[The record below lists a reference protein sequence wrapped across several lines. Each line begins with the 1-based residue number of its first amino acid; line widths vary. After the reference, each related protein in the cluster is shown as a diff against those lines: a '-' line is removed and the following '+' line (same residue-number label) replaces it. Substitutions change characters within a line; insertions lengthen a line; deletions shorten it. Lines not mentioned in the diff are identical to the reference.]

1 MSEKT
6 PDVKE
11 PLATFGQ
18 RAKAGLLP
26 DFLAPFLLLISGGIL
41 LGLASDAFMIVGG
54 VVCQLC
60 ALLTFIATFIFLP
73 YKRRGQ
79 SNGKMRQQIT
89 VKKIVDKEKW
99 TLRELGEGDI
109 GMIIGRAIVNWI
121 EVFFIIPT
129 LLSFLMISSSNNNQ
143 TLTDRLFGTVVVQI
157 DPEEYAIKKDGEE
170 EVVKDDNI
178 CDACGE
184 PIKKNAKFCA
194 GCGAEKTVSKKT
206 TTTKKTTTKTTRVEV
221 GETNNLAMISKF
233 VLIGGSILPILYM
246 LLRFIQSVLVTVNT
260 SINVFGGTW
269 FYLGIVM
276 GWFLRIISALSY
288 ICFFLIIGAL
298 ILLALQYTEEERK
311 NLFISAGLF
320 GGFTIFWIIANETR
334 WSRNFLLMIF
344 DIVVYREIPVSLGF
358 GIFMVLAWTSLIL
371 SLVFLNKYIK
381 VINKEHEQNIPPFKT
396 HITLTVFVSL
406 FFVTLIIGIAAN
418 PSMAFGATIYYM
430 YKMWGWCYTFTMLA
444 IFAGFIFKA
453 LKLDIKKI
461 PAKS

>member
-26 DFLAPFLLLISGGIL
+26 DFLVPILLMISGGIL
-41 LGLASDAFMIVGG
+41 IGIASDAFTIVGG
-54 VVCQLC
+54 VVCQL
-60 ALLTFIATFIFLP
+60 AAVISFIATFIFLP

-79 SNGKMRQQIT
+79 SNGKMRQHIT

-121 EVFFIIPT
+121 EVLFIIPT
-129 LLSFLMISSSNNNQ
+129 LLSFLMVSSSNNNQ

-206 TTTKKTTTKTTRVEV
+206 TTTKKTTTKTTRVE
-221 GETNNLAMISKF
+221 GENNTLAMISKF
-233 VLIGGSILPILYM
+233 VFIGGFIFPILY
-246 LLRFIQSVLVTVNT
+246 LFLQFIASVLETVWF
-260 SINVFGGTW
+260 SIIAWGGIWLPNLQPFYKALNAFG
-269 FYLGIVM
+269 
-276 GWFLRIISALSY
+276 IISY
-288 ICFFLIIGAL
+288 ICFFIVTGAI
-298 ILLALQYTEEERK
+298 ILLALQYSEKTQT
-311 NLFISAGLF
+311 NLFVSGGTF
-320 GGFTIFWIIANETR
+320 GAFTIFWIVANEA
-334 WSRNFLLMIF
+334 NFGYRLFAFFGLGSVGISVGRVIF
-344 DIVVYREIPVSLGF
+344 WILAVSAFIVS
-358 GIFMVLAWTSLIL
+358 IFFFNNYLKQA
-371 SLVFLNKYIK
+371 NE
-381 VINKEHEQNIPPFKT
+381 EHDQNIPTFKGQ
-396 HITLTVFVSL
+396 IPLIVFIALRFIV
-406 FFVTLIIGIAAN
+406 FLIGVIAV
-418 PSMAFGATIYYM
+418 PTDAFGATIYYLQKLFVWM
-430 YKMWGWCYTFTMLA
+430 ALITMMIMFIGLA
-444 IFAGFIFKA
+444 IRA
-453 LKLDIKKI
+453 LKLNTKKI